1 MEFSVFEKGL
11 VVVQILTFCCALT
24 VNSKRHN
31 GTISELK
38 AFFEKEIET
47 IQQKCDTAMSDN
59 KALRMDI
66 SQLKLELEKERNENS
81 KEIMRLQ
88 AYLQSKQNELTSEIN
103 DLKTQLST
111 ERKEKL
117 IEINHIKDELLKTR
131 SDMELN
137 ISHCKNKL
145 GIKSGDVLSNVISS
159 ESILTQSDGDY
170 LLEKDGTDNFD
181 TETNNHE
188 IKRVGKARTKLQGT
202 KTQEG
207 TQIWIQH

>member
-1 MEFSVFEKGL
+1 MLQINKMELSVFEKGL
-11 VVVQILTFCCALT
+11 VVVQILTICCALT

-31 GTISELK
+31 GNISELK
-38 AFFEKEIET
+38 AFFKKEIET

-59 KALRMDI
+59 EALRTDI
-66 SQLKLELEKERNENS
+66 SQLKLELEKERNENA
-81 KEIMRLQ
+81 KEIIMRLQ

-131 SDMELN
+131 NDMELD

-145 GIKSGDVLSNVISS
+145 GITSSDVLSKVLSS
-159 ESILTQSDGDY
+159 ENILTQSDGDY
-170 LLEKDGTDNFD
+170 LLEKNGTDYFD
-181 TETNNHE
+181 SETNNNE
-188 IKRVGKARTKLQGT
+188 IKRVGKARTKLQGI

-207 TQIWIQH
+207 